1 VTRPFSIALGQMAAE
16 QTKQQTI
23 RKAAELVAEAADQ
36 GADLIAFPEIGMTR
50 FFPQFRAD
58 SSWFEQAESIPGG
71 ATCRALQEVAAARGI
86 AVVVSIYECAMDGVY
101 YDSAAVIGKA
111 GELVGVQRMMHI
123 AEEPL
128 YNEKFYYKPGNSEYP
143 VFHVAGAR
151 VGVAICQD
159 QFFPEHIRLLMLHGA
174 ELVVVPTAICSETD
188 PMMIASQSGAAL
200 NQLFF
205 AGVNRVGTEGEM
217 TFIGKSHVVDPLGN
231 VVKMSQSATDDLVL
245 AQVDL
250 DFVTEVR
257 RRQNYW
263 VRDRRPE
270 TYGDLTRLLF

>member
-1 VTRPFSIALGQMAAE
+1 
-16 QTKQQTI
+16 
-23 RKAAELVAEAADQ
+23 
-36 GADLIAFPEIGMTR
+36 
-50 FFPQFRAD
+50 
-58 SSWFEQAESIPGG
+58 
-71 ATCRALQEVAAARGI
+71 
-86 AVVVSIYECAMDGVY
+86 
-101 YDSAAVIGKA
+101 
-111 GELVGVQRMMHI
+111 
-123 AEEPL
+123 
-128 YNEKFYYKPGNSEYP
+128 
-143 VFHVAGAR
+143 
-151 VGVAICQD
+151 
-159 QFFPEHIRLLMLHGA
+159 MLHGA
-174 ELVVVPTAICSETD
+174 ELVVVPTAISSETD
-188 PMMIASQSGAAL
+188 PMLIASQSGAAL
-200 NQLFF
+200 NQVFF